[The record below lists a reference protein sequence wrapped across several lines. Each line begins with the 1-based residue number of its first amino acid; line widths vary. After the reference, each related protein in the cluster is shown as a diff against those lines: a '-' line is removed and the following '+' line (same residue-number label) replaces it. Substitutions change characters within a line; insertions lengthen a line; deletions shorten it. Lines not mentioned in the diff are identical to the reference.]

1 MYATSAPVKFF
12 VSLTVQKVY
21 SNMLQ
26 RDILAELDIDKD
38 EIEREVQAALQGIS
52 TEDLEQELD
61 ESVQDFSVDTVLE
74 GTVVNVG
81 DDEVMVDVGYKSEG
95 VVPRYEWDD
104 PSSIEP
110 GDKVEVLLEAVEDES
125 GIVQLSKHKADR
137 IRAWEKITGSCG
149 EGDVV
154 TGRVMRKIKG
164 GLLVDIGV
172 PVFLPASQVD
182 IRRPGEIADYIGH
195 DLTCKILKIDE
206 GRRNIVVSRRQLIE
220 QQREVMATRLFPKLE
235 AGEIRK
241 GKVKNIVDFGAFVD
255 LGGVDGLLHITDMS
269 WGRISHPSEMLAIDD
284 EIMVKILNVDEEQGK
299 IALGLKQKTPSPWE
313 NIEEKY
319 PVGSTISGEV
329 VNLMSYGAF
338 VKLEEGVEGLV
349 HISEMSWTRRI
360 NHPSEVVAIGD
371 VVDVVVLD
379 IDTEKEQIS
388 LGMKQTEKNPWET
401 VKENYPPGTT
411 VVGKVRNLTSYG
423 AFVEIEEGIDGL
435 LHVNDMSWT
444 RKVNHPSE
452 VVNKGETIET
462 MVLNVDPDRRRVA
475 LGLKQLQPDPWQ
487 EEIPSRYRPG
497 DVVRGRV
504 SKLTSFGA
512 FIELEDDL
520 EGLLHVSEMSRQKI
534 DSPEEIVAEGD
545 IVDVRVLRVDPEE
558 RKIGLSLLP
567 APGAEG
573 EEGGPSL
580 VLMAD
585 EIEEAENPEEVV
597 EEAMAEAPQHEER
610 PEPPSAE
617 GVSGSGLNIP
627 RDVGSGRAKDEAEE
641 EEAPEAVEEAAE
653 EAERAETEELESAA
667 EAVAEAEEAESV
679 PEATETE
686 EDETEET
693 EAEEAPSDED
703 AEEEDAASDE
713 EETPQESEEAS
724 EESEEETA

>member
-1 MYATSAPVKFF
+1 
-12 VSLTVQKVY
+12 
-21 SNMLQ
+21 MLQ
-26 RDILAELDIDKD
+26 RDILAELNIDKD
-38 EIEREVQAALQGIS
+38 EIEREVQQSLQSVS
-52 TEDLEQELD
+52 TEDLEQQLD
-61 ESVQDFSVDTVLE
+61 ESVQDFSVNSVIE

-104 PSSIEP
+104 PTAIEP
-110 GDKVEVLLEAVEDES
+110 GDKVQVLLEAVEDES

-137 IRAWEKITGSCG
+137 IRAWEKITGSCD
-149 EGDVV
+149 EDDVV

-195 DLTCKILKIDE
+195 ELTCKILKIDE

-220 QQREVMATRLFPKLE
+220 QQREVMAARLFPKLE
-235 AGEIRK
+235 SGEIRM

-255 LGGVDGLLHITDMS
+255 LGGIDGLLHITDMS
-269 WGRISHPSEMLAIDD
+269 WGRISHPSEMVAIDD
-284 EIMVKILNVDEEQGK
+284 EIMVKILNVNQEEGK

-319 PVGSTISGEV
+319 PTGSTVSGEV

-411 VVGKVRNLTSYG
+411 VVGTVRNLTSYG

-462 MVLNVDPDRRRVA
+462 MILEVDAERRRVA
-475 LGLKQLQPDPWQ
+475 LGLKQLQPDPWK
-487 EEIPSRYRPG
+487 EEIPGRYRPG

-512 FIELEDDL
+512 FVELEEDL

-545 IVDVRVLRVDPEE
+545 VLDIRVLRVDSDE

-567 APGAEG
+567 AGGREA
-573 EEGGPSL
+573 EEGGPGI
-580 VLMAD
+580 VLLAD
-585 EIEEAENPEEVV
+585 QIQEADNPKEVV
-597 EEAMAEAPQHEER
+597 DEAMSEAPQHEER

-627 RDVGSGRAKDEAEE
+627 RDFAARQEAEQ
-641 EEAPEAVEEAAE
+641 
-653 EAERAETEELESAA
+653 TE
-667 EAVAEAEEAESV
+667 EAEEAEAAEAETGE
-679 PEATETE
+679 PEEAEPQAEETSPAEQEEEAATEE
-686 EDETEET
+686 
-693 EAEEAPSDED
+693 P
-703 AEEEDAASDE
+703 EEE
-713 EETPQESEEAS
+713 
-724 EESEEETA
+724 

>member
-1 MYATSAPVKFF
+1 
-12 VSLTVQKVY
+12 
-21 SNMLQ
+21 MLH

-38 EIEREVQAALQGIS
+38 EIEREVQAALQGIG
-52 TEDLEQELD
+52 TDELEEQLD
-61 ESVQDFSVDTVLE
+61 ESVQDFSVNTVLE
-74 GTVVNVG
+74 GTVVNIG

-104 PSSIEP
+104 PSSIEV
-110 GDKVEVLLEAVEDES
+110 GDKVDVLLEAVEGDS
-125 GIVQLSKHKADR
+125 GIVQLSKHKAER
-137 IRAWEKITGSCG
+137 IKAWEQITSTCD
-149 EGDVV
+149 EDDVV

-220 QQREVMATRLFPKLE
+220 QQREVMAKRLFPKLE
-235 AGEIRK
+235 EGEIRK

-269 WGRISHPSEMLAIDD
+269 WGRISHPSEMVAIDD

-299 IALGLKQKTPSPWE
+299 IALGLKQKTPSPWDD
-313 NIEEKY
+313 IEEKY
-319 PVGSTISGEV
+319 PVGSTVSGEV

-371 VVDVVVLD
+371 NVDVVVLD

-388 LGMKQTEKNPWET
+388 LGMKQTEKNPWEA

-411 VVGKVRNLTSYG
+411 VVGQVRNLTSYG

-462 MVLNVDPDRRRVA
+462 MVLEVDPERRRVA
-475 LGLKQLQPDPWQ
+475 LGLKQLEPDPWQ
-487 EEIPSRYRPG
+487 DEIPERYRAG
-497 DVVRGRV
+497 DIVRGRV

-512 FIELEDDL
+512 FIELEEDL
-520 EGLLHVSEMSRQKI
+520 EGLLHVSEMSQQDI
-534 DSPEEIVAEGD
+534 ETPEEIVAEGD
-545 IVDVRVLRVDPEE
+545 IVDVRVLRVDTDE

-567 APGAEG
+567 SAGMER
-573 EEGGPSL
+573 EEGGPGI
-580 VLMAD
+580 VLLSD
-585 EIEEAENPEEVV
+585 EIEEADNPEEVV
-597 EEAMAEAPQHEER
+597 EEALAEAPQLEER
-610 PEPPSAE
+610 PESPSAD

-627 RDVGSGRAKDEAEE
+627 RPSGAGEEGTEGEADIETAENEQPEEAEAESGDGSEVADAEDENTAHPTAEASEDEMSEETSTNSDKEATATAEQPDEEVDAEATSQVEESTSETEE
-641 EEAPEAVEEAAE
+641 EE
-653 EAERAETEELESAA
+653 
-667 EAVAEAEEAESV
+667 
-679 PEATETE
+679 
-686 EDETEET
+686 
-693 EAEEAPSDED
+693 
-703 AEEEDAASDE
+703 EEEE
-713 EETPQESEEAS
+713 EE
-724 EESEEETA
+724 

>member
-1 MYATSAPVKFF
+1 
-12 VSLTVQKVY
+12 
-21 SNMLQ
+21 MLH

-38 EIEREVQAALQGIS
+38 EIEREVQAALQGIG
-52 TEDLEQELD
+52 TDELEEQLD
-61 ESVQDFSVDTVLE
+61 ESVQDFSVNTVLE
-74 GTVVNVG
+74 GTVVNIG

-104 PSSIEP
+104 PSSIEV
-110 GDKVEVLLEAVEDES
+110 GDKVDVLLEAVEGDS
-125 GIVQLSKHKADR
+125 GIVQLSKHKAER
-137 IRAWEKITGSCG
+137 IKAWEQITSTCD
-149 EGDVV
+149 EDDVV

-220 QQREVMATRLFPKLE
+220 QQREVMAKRLFPKLE
-235 AGEIRK
+235 EGEIRK

-269 WGRISHPSEMLAIDD
+269 WGRISHPSEMVAIDD

-299 IALGLKQKTPSPWE
+299 IALGLKQKTPSPWDD
-313 NIEEKY
+313 IEEKY
-319 PVGSTISGEV
+319 PVGSTVSGEV

-371 VVDVVVLD
+371 NVDVVVLD

-388 LGMKQTEKNPWET
+388 LGMKQTEKNPWEA

-411 VVGKVRNLTSYG
+411 VVGQVRNLTSYG

-462 MVLNVDPDRRRVA
+462 MVLEVDPERRRVA
-475 LGLKQLQPDPWQ
+475 LGLKQLEPDPWQ
-487 EEIPSRYRPG
+487 DEIPERYRAG
-497 DVVRGRV
+497 DIVRGRV

-512 FIELEDDL
+512 FIELEEDL
-520 EGLLHVSEMSRQKI
+520 EGLLHVSEMSQQDI
-534 DSPEEIVAEGD
+534 ETPEEIVAEGD
-545 IVDVRVLRVDPEE
+545 IVDVRVLRVDTDE

-567 APGAEG
+567 SAGMER
-573 EEGGPSL
+573 EEGGPGI
-580 VLMAD
+580 VLLSD
-585 EIEEAENPEEVV
+585 EIEEADNPEEVV
-597 EEAMAEAPQHEER
+597 EEALAEAPQLEER
-610 PEPPSAE
+610 PESPSAD

-627 RDVGSGRAKDEAEE
+627 RPSGAGEEGTEGEADIETAE
-641 EEAPEAVEEAAE
+641 NEQPE
-653 EAERAETEELESAA
+653 EAEAESGDGSEVADAEDENTAHPTA
-667 EAVAEAEEAESV
+667 EASEDEMSEETSTNSDK
-679 PEATETE
+679 EATETAEQPDE
-686 EDETEET
+686 EVDAEATSQVEESTSETEE
-693 EAEEAPSDED
+693 
-703 AEEEDAASDE
+703 EEEE
-713 EETPQESEEAS
+713 EE
-724 EESEEETA
+724 EEE